1 MRDDIDP
8 GLLTDAATRIIA
20 RLEEETPEEDGP
32 VFHDLLKV
40 VLDLLESPLGF
51 FGYIDPDGALICP
64 SMTGEV
70 FAACAVEGKSIRFPP
85 ESWGGLWGEILHRRV
100 PLFRNGPHQVP
111 PGHLPIERSLGAP
124 LLCHGDL
131 VGAIHV
137 ANRDHDYSAQDVQ
150 VLELLARP
158 VGPVLRSR
166 LSRRHRRTLARGSA
180 IDVTDLVGRSRLE
193 LECEL
198 TERRAE
204 AVQSAESLTELKRR
218 QSQNDSEL
226 QEVRQIQL
234 ELLPRDV
241 PQMAGFDIAA
251 QNYPQSI
258 VSGDFYDFIPLPDG
272 SWIIVV
278 GDASGHDLAAAF
290 HMVEAH
296 AALHT
301 YLDCGVPLN
310 QLIDRLNAMLCRHLT
325 GRFVSLFVARLDPA
339 TSRLEFAGAGH
350 DAIVLRAGGERETLH
365 STGLVLGLDR
375 SGRRASFETIIL
387 AAGDVVCLS
396 TDGFYEARAGDHKLF
411 GHRRV
416 LETLRACAQ
425 LSAAETITRL
435 REAVCTFT
443 HPLPPPDDMTA
454 VVVRKL

>member
-1 MRDDIDP
+1 MRDVIDP
-8 GLLTDAATRIIA
+8 GLLADAATRIIV
-20 RLEEETPEEDGP
+20 RLEDETAEQDGP

-51 FGYIDPDGALICP
+51 CGYIDPEGALICP
-64 SMTGEV
+64 SMTGGV
-70 FAACAVEGKSIRFPP
+70 FATCQVEGKSIRFPQ
-85 ESWGGLWGEILHRRV
+85 ETWGGLWGEILRRRV
-100 PLFRNGPHQVP
+100 PLFRNGPHHVP

-124 LLCHGDL
+124 LLCDGEL

-137 ANRDHDYSAQDVQ
+137 ANRDHDYSARDIQ

-166 LSRRHRRTLARGSA
+166 LSRRNRLTPPAGSEIDAAELLRG
-180 IDVTDLVGRSRLE
+180 LRLK
-193 LECEL
+193 LERESS
-198 TERRAE
+198 ERRAE
-204 AVQSAESLTELKRR
+204 AVRSADSLAELKRR
-218 QSQNDSEL
+218 QRQNDSEL
-226 QEVRQIQL
+226 QELRQIQL
-234 ELLPRDV
+234 ELLPREV
-241 PQMAGFDIAA
+241 PRMTGFDIAA

-272 SWIIVV
+272 SWVIVV

-301 YLDCGVPLN
+301 YLDCGVPLD
-310 QLIDRLNAMLCRHLT
+310 QLLDRLNAMLCRHLT

-339 TSRLEFAGAGH
+339 SSRLEFAGAGH
-350 DAIVLRAGGERETLH
+350 DALVLRAGGKRETLH

-375 SGRRASFETIIL
+375 SGRRASFETITL

-396 TDGFYEARAGDHKLF
+396 TDGFYEAHAGDNKLF
-411 GHRRV
+411 GRRRL

-425 LSAAETITRL
+425 LSAAETITRM
-435 REAVCTFT
+435 REAVCRFT
-443 HPLPPPDDMTA
+443 QPLPPQDDMTA